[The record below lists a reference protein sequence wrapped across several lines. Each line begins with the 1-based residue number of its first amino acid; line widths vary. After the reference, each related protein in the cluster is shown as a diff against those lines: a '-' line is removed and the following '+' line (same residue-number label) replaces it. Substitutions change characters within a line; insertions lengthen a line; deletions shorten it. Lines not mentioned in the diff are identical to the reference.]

1 MATGWHGLRGLYML
15 QKWDDDVVRSLLGA
29 SRRAKSQ
36 VVMPWSQIVPV
47 DKGVRVHVRPGKP
60 WEETDL
66 VLDRSNYC
74 EGLTGGGARNTLREK
89 RRKGC
94 ARVCVSA
101 WDQDLRDSGGRSPS
115 RQSGSKTRVA
125 ATGWI
130 WQHVWNSANA
140 SRSRSVASRG
150 VPLTPQ

>member
-66 VLDRSNYC
+66 ALDRSNYC
-74 EGLTGGGARNTLREK
+74 EGLTGGGARNTQRE
-89 RRKGC
+89 RRGERGVR
-94 ARVCVSA
+94 AFVCVC
-101 WDQDLRDSGGRSPS
+101 LG
-115 RQSGSKTRVA
+115 SGSQRERWSKSPPPVGIQDTSCGNGVDLA
-125 ATGWI
+125 ACLEFCEY
-130 WQHVWNSANA
+130 VEE
-140 SRSRSVASRG
+140 
-150 VPLTPQ
+150 